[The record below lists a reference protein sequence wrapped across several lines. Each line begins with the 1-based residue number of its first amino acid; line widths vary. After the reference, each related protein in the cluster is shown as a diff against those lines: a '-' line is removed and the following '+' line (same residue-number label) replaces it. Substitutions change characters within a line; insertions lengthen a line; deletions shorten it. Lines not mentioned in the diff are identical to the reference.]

1 MPNLLPIAL
10 LICLLEV
17 SSAAILILN
26 PSFESSDMSAWNRTA
41 ITGIRPW
48 GRGSASAQDG
58 SWYVFTVDEAS
69 ISQSFSSILGAEVT
83 AFTFWVDRP
92 TTANMFIELSY
103 QDGSSSGRV
112 SINGG
117 TAPGWGLYDALS
129 LVEPTKQLTGL
140 SIIKTGTGTARLDN
154 FQLVAVPETSTVAL
168 CIPGLGLLLRR
179 KRLIGSRGV
188 VSSPVPHHPAYG
200 SVQGGSNQTR
210 ASGP

>member
-17 SSAAILILN
+17 SSAAVLILN

-69 ISQSFSSILGAEVT
+69 ISQSFASILGAEVT
-83 AFTFWVDRP
+83 TFTFWVDRP
-92 TTANMFIELSY
+92 TTANMFSELSY
-103 QDGSSSGRV
+103 LDGSSSGRV

-117 TAPGWGLYDALS
+117 TAPGWGQYVALS

-154 FQLVAVPETSTVAL
+154 FQLVAVPEASTVAIL
-168 CIPGLGLLLRR
+168 IPGLALIMRR
-179 KRLIGSRGV
+179 KRQNKSCEATGDNVYS
-188 VSSPVPHHPAYG
+188 
-200 SVQGGSNQTR
+200 
-210 ASGP
+210 

>member
-1 MPNLLPIAL
+1 MPSLLPIAI

-17 SSAAILILN
+17 GSAAVLILN
-26 PSFESSDMSAWNRTA
+26 PSFESSDMNSWNRTA

-92 TTANMFIELSY
+92 TTANMFIELTY

-112 SINGG
+112 NINGG
-117 TAPGWGLYDALS
+117 TGPGWGKYDALS
-129 LVEPTKQLTGL
+129 IVEPTKQLTGL

-154 FQLVAVPETSTVAL
+154 FQLVAVPEASTVAL
-168 CIPGLGLLLRR
+168 CIPGLALLLRR
-179 KRLIGSRGV
+179 KRQNKSCRTNR
-188 VSSPVPHHPAYG
+188 P
-200 SVQGGSNQTR
+200 
-210 ASGP
+210 

>member
-1 MPNLLPIAL
+1 
-10 LICLLEV
+10 
-17 SSAAILILN
+17 
-26 PSFESSDMSAWNRTA
+26 
-41 ITGIRPW
+41 
-48 GRGSASAQDG
+48 
-58 SWYVFTVDEAS
+58 
-69 ISQSFSSILGAEVT
+69 
-83 AFTFWVDRP
+83 
-92 TTANMFIELSY
+92 MFIELSY

>member
-17 SSAAILILN
+17 SSAAVLILN

-154 FQLVAVPETSTVAL
+154 FQLVAVPEASTVAL

-179 KRLIGSRGV
+179 KRQNKTR
-188 VSSPVPHHPAYG
+188 H
-200 SVQGGSNQTR
+200 SNPYQPPCLH
-210 ASGP
+210 GFP